1 MPDDFSDAHKDKND
15 VNVGRIDFEVH
26 IEDPDLDVTGRT
38 EEDPGSNDE
47 IPCEEIVQESD
58 SVHQN
63 ITFGKTENEITEE
76 TPEKLSLIGDP
87 TDKKVESRNID
98 GSRPS
103 AVIEEESFNAELISI
118 TESEQK
124 TVDDNKRERTPWRKP
139 MKPMWIS
146 LILLTTFS
154 MMNNPAYAHQEQ
166 TEKGCREK
174 FLRNEALKTNGKW
187 KNNGKSRT
195 GFQENDFCVICQE
208 EPGRPQKC
216 TLWYIEEGHPAV
228 KIR

>member
-1 MPDDFSDAHKDKND
+1 
-15 VNVGRIDFEVH
+15 
-26 IEDPDLDVTGRT
+26 
-38 EEDPGSNDE
+38 
-47 IPCEEIVQESD
+47 
-58 SVHQN
+58 
-63 ITFGKTENEITEE
+63 
-76 TPEKLSLIGDP
+76 
-87 TDKKVESRNID
+87 
-98 GSRPS
+98 
-103 AVIEEESFNAELISI
+103 
-118 TESEQK
+118 
-124 TVDDNKRERTPWRKP
+124 

-228 KIR
+228 KIRWFAYHNDFSPDKHLTNEKPHSEFQVWVRVLIWVSLAVLKILCITTAVFALAFLAANLWIHPKSVRCITVIVLLVYLTTLARIPDPRQHPTTREENMWVK